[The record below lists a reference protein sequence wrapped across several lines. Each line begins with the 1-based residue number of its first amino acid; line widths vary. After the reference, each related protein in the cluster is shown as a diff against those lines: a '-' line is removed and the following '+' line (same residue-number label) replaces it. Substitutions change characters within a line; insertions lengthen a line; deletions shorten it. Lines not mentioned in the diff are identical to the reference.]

1 VIPPPPDE
9 GEETHEV
16 PVEVSTLP
24 AVPGARKLRL
34 GVVPP
39 LDDIG
44 NDAVTDVTVPPE
56 PVAAIV

>member
-1 VIPPPPDE
+1 MPPPVA
-9 GEETHEV
+9 GEDAHEV

-24 AVPGARKLRL
+24 KVPGARKLIL
-34 GVVPP
+34 GFVPP

-44 NDAVTDVTVPPE
+44 NDAVTAVIVPPE